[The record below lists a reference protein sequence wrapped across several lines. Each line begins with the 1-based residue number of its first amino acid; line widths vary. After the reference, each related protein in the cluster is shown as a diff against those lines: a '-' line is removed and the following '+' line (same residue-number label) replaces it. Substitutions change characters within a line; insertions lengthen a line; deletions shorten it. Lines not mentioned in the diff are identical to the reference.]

1 MEPSIADTSC
11 TNRSVAWYAASYPAA
26 FARRFQTAQPRVFA
40 RERLVLLAQPPAVGA
55 HLGDLLEVP
64 LERAVGPAG
73 AEHAQPEERQA
84 AHTKTT
90 KFFETVTA
98 FAGGEFLLAEVRGVR
113 PTCLRSRR
121 SEPVVNRRVVNPSG
135 RAALETEPSSCVSP
149 YRRDAESSSRDAS
162 DRRSPRSVPPSHEFL
177 AESSRRLCQDT
188 EPGLRSASARED
200 ARFAD
205 LLDAQLAMIASMR
218 TRRALCGSARKT
230 RTSLSEDRC
239 FFFPRLNPRKLKPV
253 IGGSR

>member
-11 TNRSVAWYAASYPAA
+11 TNRSVAWYAASYPPPRSPDASRRRSLA
-26 FARRFQTAQPRVFA
+26 FSRASASFSSRSLLRSARTLAISWKCLSNA
-40 RERLVLLAQPPAVGA
+40 RLDRPAPSTLSPKNA
-55 HLGDLLEVP
+55 RP
-64 LERAVGPAG
+64 
-73 AEHAQPEERQA
+73 

-98 FAGGEFLLAEVRGVR
+98 FAGGVAEVRGVR

-230 RTSLSEDRC
+230 RTSHPKTGA